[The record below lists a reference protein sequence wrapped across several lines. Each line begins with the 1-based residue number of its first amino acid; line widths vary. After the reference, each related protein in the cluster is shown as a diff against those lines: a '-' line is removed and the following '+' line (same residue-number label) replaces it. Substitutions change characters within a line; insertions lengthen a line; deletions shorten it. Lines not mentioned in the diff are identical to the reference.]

1 MDPLPEVRAGLDRL
15 SSALEEG
22 TSLAGYLDG
31 VAKVAE
37 AIIPSCVG
45 VSITIIPD
53 GDPFT
58 ITATTPDATAL
69 DAVQNLDG
77 GPCLEALETEEL
89 LGVDDL
95 LDEGGSSCF
104 GAAAASA
111 EVRSSLSFP
120 IRDIDGLISGGMNLY
135 ASDPHAFQGRE
146 RLRARED
153 IDRGVGALAELQGLG
168 APVNVVG
175 FRPGFGA
182 DHAS

>member
-1 MDPLPEVRAGLDRL
+1 MRRLIGVIGTDGAVARGASGAGPSFLRARR
-15 SSALEEG
+15 G

-45 VSITIIPD
+45 VSITIILD

-95 LDEGGSSCF
+95 LDEG
-104 GAAAASA
+104 
-111 EVRSSLSFP
+111 R
-120 IRDIDGLISGGMNLY
+120 
-135 ASDPHAFQGRE
+135 
-146 RLRARED
+146 
-153 IDRGVGALAELQGLG
+153 
-168 APVNVVG
+168 
-175 FRPGFGA
+175 
-182 DHAS
+182 